1 MLRHVALRPGPAG
14 RVHYAWIVAG
24 VTFVTLLMASGFRGA
39 PTIMIVPLE
48 REFGWSRATISL
60 ALSINLL
67 LFGLVSP
74 FAAALLNRYGV
85 RRTIGCALAL
95 VAAGSALTTLVDAP
109 WQLDLLWGVV
119 IGTGTAAVSVP
130 LAAAVASRW
139 FVQRRSLV
147 VGLLTSSYATGQL
160 VFLPLLAWVAGALG
174 WRWVGAVVSLVAVCA
189 VLPLVLL
196 LMRERPSAIGLR
208 AYGAHVDDVA
218 PPLVNPFGQALSG
231 LRLGI
236 RSKDFW
242 LLAASFFICGAT
254 TTGLVGTHMV
264 PAAMD
269 HGMTEI
275 AAASLLV
282 VIGVFDIVGATL
294 SGWLTDR
301 FDPRRLLFW
310 YYGLRGLSLLA
321 LPAAFG
327 SPHVGLIV
335 FCIFF
340 GLDWVATVPPTVA
353 LTVRSFGAQ
362 NVGVVFGWIFAAHQF
377 GAALA
382 AWGAGFGRTET
393 GDYRG
398 TFIAAGALCLVA
410 AVIVRWIGGAKRVGL
425 PGEPALDA
433 AA

>member
-1 MLRHVALRPGPAG
+1 MLR
-14 RVHYAWIVAG
+14 RVHYSWVIAG
-24 VTFVTLLMASGFRGA
+24 VTFLTLLMASGFRGG

-48 REFGWSRATISL
+48 REFGWSRATISV
-60 ALSINLL
+60 ALSVNLV

-85 RRTIGCALAL
+85 RRTIGTALAV
-95 VAAGSALTTLVDAP
+95 VATGSALTTLVDAP
-109 WQLDLLWGVV
+109 WQLVLLWGVV
-119 IGTGTAAVSVP
+119 IGSGTAAVSVP

-147 VGLLTSSYATGQL
+147 TGMMTAAYATGQL
-160 VFLPLLAWVAGALG
+160 VFLPLLAWVAGAFG
-174 WRWVGAVVSLVAVCA
+174 WRWVAAVVTLVAVLM

-196 LMRERPSAIGLR
+196 LMRERPSSIGLR
-208 AYGAHVDDVA
+208 AYGATVDDVA

-231 LRLGI
+231 LRLGA
-236 RSKDFW
+236 RSRDFW
-242 LLAASFFICGAT
+242 LLAFSFFICGAT

-282 VIGVFDIVGATL
+282 VIGVFDVLGATL
-294 SGWLTDR
+294 SGWLCDR
-301 FDPRRLLFW
+301 FDPRWLLFW

-321 LPAAFG
+321 LPTAFH

-335 FCIFF
+335 FCVFF

-393 GDYRG
+393 GDYRT
-398 TFIAAGALCLVA
+398 TFIAAGAFCLVA
-410 AVIVRWIGGAKRVGL
+410 SLVVRWISGARREGVSGA
-425 PGEPALDA
+425 ALGTTS
-433 AA
+433 